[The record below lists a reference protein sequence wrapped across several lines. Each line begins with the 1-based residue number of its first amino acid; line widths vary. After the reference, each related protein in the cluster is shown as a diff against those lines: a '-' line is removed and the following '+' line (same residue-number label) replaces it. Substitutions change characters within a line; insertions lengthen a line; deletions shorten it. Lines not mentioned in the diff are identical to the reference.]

1 MKWKKS
7 GIIGNKDVA
16 HSSWYTGKDMVMNM
30 ISGYLKQG
38 YHMPRRQLK
47 TIGQGFQVKTYKR
60 GGDKTSI

>member
-47 TIGQGFQVKTYKR
+47 TIGQGF
-60 GGDKTSI
+60 